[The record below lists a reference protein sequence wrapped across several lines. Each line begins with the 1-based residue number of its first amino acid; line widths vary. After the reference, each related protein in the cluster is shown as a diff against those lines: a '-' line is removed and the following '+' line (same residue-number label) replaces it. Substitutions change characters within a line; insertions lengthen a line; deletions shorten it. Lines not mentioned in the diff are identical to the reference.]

1 MRGRS
6 KPVSTDQ
13 PSDMVFMTEEEV
25 VENYHRYLWR
35 KVLFILI
42 CIAVSVVVAGYAM
55 TVGSY
60 DIGFLECYRIIF
72 DHILGN
78 TPVDEIAETKDY
90 IVWTVRMPRVLAG
103 VIAGIGLACAG
114 AVMQSCMKNPLADPY
129 TTGISSGAS
138 FGATLAMISGI
149 TIISGEF
156 SVVLNAFIFSLI
168 PTAAIVVI
176 SSVKRAS
183 PTTIILAGI
192 GVMYIFNA
200 MTTLLMLM
208 ADPDDLAEVYSWQVG
223 SLGIT
228 TWGDI
233 PIMSVVTIAG
243 FIIMWM
249 LAGKINVLTSG
260 DENAKTLGINA
271 DRLRIVCLIIV
282 SLVAAAIV
290 SFTGIIGFVGLVCPH
305 VARMFIGSD
314 NRYLLPAS
322 AAFGVAMLLIA
333 DLIGRTIIAPAVLQ
347 VGVITAFIGG
357 PMLIYLLMKQKKEVW

>member
-1 MRGRS
+1 MRI
-6 KPVSTDQ
+6 KNEPMSTDQ
-13 PSDMVFMTEEEV
+13 PSDMAFLSEEEV
-25 VENYHRYLWR
+25 VENYHHYLWK

-42 CIAVSVVVAGYAM
+42 CVAISVVVAGYAM
-55 TVGSY
+55 TVGTY
-60 DIGFLECYRIIF
+60 DIGFFECYRIIF
-72 DHILGN
+72 DHIIGN
-78 TPVDEIAETKDY
+78 PPIGEIAEQKDY
-90 IVWTVRMPRVLAG
+90 VIWTVRMPRVLAG
-103 VIAGIGLACAG
+103 MIAGMGLACAG

-138 FGATLAMISGI
+138 FGATVAMIAGV
-149 TIISGEF
+149 TFVSGEF
-156 SVVLNAFIFSLI
+156 STVLNAFIFSLV

-192 GVMYIFNA
+192 AIMYIFNA

-208 ADPDDLAEVYSWQVG
+208 ADPNDLADVYAWQVG

-228 TWGDI
+228 TWSDI
-233 PIMSVVTIAG
+233 PIMGVVTVIG
-243 FIIMWM
+243 FAIMWA
-249 LAGKINVLTSG
+249 LSGKINVLTSG
-260 DENAKTLGINA
+260 DENAKTLGIDA
-271 DRLRIVCLIIV
+271 DRLRILCLVVV

-357 PMLIYLLMKQKKEVW
+357 PMLIYLLIKQKKEVW

>member
-1 MRGRS
+1 MS
-6 KPVSTDQ
+6 FIS
-13 PSDMVFMTEEEV
+13 EEEV
-25 VENYHRYLWR
+25 VENYHQYLWK

-42 CIAVSVVVAGYAM
+42 CIVVSVVVAGYAM
-55 TVGSY
+55 TIGSY
-60 DIGFLECYRIIF
+60 DIGFFECYRIIF
-72 DHILGN
+72 DHIVGN
-78 TPVDEIAETKDY
+78 PPVDKLAETKDY
-90 IVWTVRMPRVLAG
+90 VIWTIRMPRVLAG
-103 VIAGIGLACAG
+103 IIAGVGLACAG

-138 FGATLAMISGI
+138 FGATIAMISGI
-149 TIISGEF
+149 TIVSGEF
-156 SVVLNAFIFSLI
+156 STVLNAFVFSLV
-168 PTAAIVVI
+168 PTAAIVAI
-176 SSVKRAS
+176 SAVKRAS

-192 GVMYIFNA
+192 AIMNIFNA

-208 ADPDDLAEVYSWQVG
+208 ADPNDMAEVYSWQVG

-228 TWGDI
+228 TWGDV
-233 PIMSVVTIAG
+233 PIMAVVTIIG
-243 FIIMWM
+243 FGIMWA
-249 LAGKINVLTSG
+249 LSGKINVLTSG
-260 DENAKTLGINA
+260 DENAKTLGIDA
-271 DRLRIVCLIIV
+271 DRLRILCLVVV

-357 PMLIYLLMKQKKEVW
+357 PMLIYLLIKQKKEVW